1 MIDKGFRHMWLRER
15 SQRFAAVTASIAILA
30 SIVPVLLSIGPRDL
44 GTALP
49 LVVYAVFLTFVGA
62 AYSYRLCWVVVF
74 AVLLPIFIAQGEE
87 AWDAVRNALFV
98 SVGALALARAHRQQR
113 LRLQQRAR
121 IRRKLVGRVKS
132 RARELQQTGSE
143 LRLAVERSETAHRTL
158 LEHLPVHVL
167 QKDIDGRFVFVS
179 QSFSQLLGK
188 TVEEVLGKT
197 DYDFYDAIIADKFRK
212 DDLRVVRD
220 GLIVDD
226 VERTQQPNGTIA
238 FMQVRKAPLRDPK
251 GTIIG
256 VQGIFWDVTET
267 LSGRMQLQRI
277 ESWAHALIQA
287 ALDAVLIVDID
298 GRVLEVNPAVATIL
312 GYQQQGGEHP
322 PLGDI
327 MRLSASDVA
336 VTETEPVPLRTAD
349 EEHLPAGDPVLLNRL
364 LQRATGRRIEVR
376 LKRPD
381 NSWFDAEISAHP
393 LVVENSSGWA
403 IFIRDIT
410 RRKKSVAELQ
420 TAKEA
425 AERANMAKSE
435 FVANVSHELR
445 TPLTGIVGL
454 HELLER
460 SALDDQQREYL
471 ALARNSSD
479 NLLAL
484 IDALLDFSKIEAHR
498 LQLEHEPFDLV
509 ECVESAA
516 NSLAARA
523 QLRGLELVIDCDPQ
537 LPTQVIGDGGRVRQ
551 ILLNLIGNAIK
562 FTERGDIQVRVAP
575 DPLAA
580 HDEGMPSE
588 TCSIR
593 FDVIDAGIG
602 MTPETQAVIF
612 EAFRQADSS
621 TTRRYGGTGLGL
633 AICKELVHLMGGTI
647 SVASEPHRGSTF
659 SFRIPM
665 KVTSAHADGRGD
677 AEQTR
682 HSIPSSE
689 RPTVEGNAQ
698 IALVASGSLW
708 RDVLM
713 RDLQFQGYKVTCLEV
728 PQLLSREPKQLFVAG
743 NHTIVLADYR
753 ELLQHQPT
761 SLPVVARVVL
771 VVPMA
776 MARPS
781 QKPAWLKHA
790 EVRWL
795 QRPVSRSELRRALS
809 DEEQAAA
816 GNATNAD
823 VLSIPTRSADVL
835 LVEDS
840 PINQTVLQ
848 GILVQLGHTVSLAR
862 NGAEAVDRCERQQF
876 DVVLMDIQM
885 PEVDGLEATRRIRA
899 RESELGRT
907 PTHIFALTAHA
918 MPSDREQSRA
928 AGMNGFLVK
937 PIPMESLRR
946 ALATVPHLTGDEHST
961 ASSSSGPADPT
972 ASPAASVANRAV
984 SPAGDLAVSLKAIE
998 AELNSIHPDRWRD
1011 IERNIGG
1018 NSQLAREIVGL
1029 LMTEVPRLWKE
1040 LQANLE
1046 TRQAREVRRAAHT
1059 LKSNL
1064 RNVALLESAEIFGAC
1079 EVAAQ
1084 HEQWPAIQAMQPAL
1098 AHVVD
1103 GLIHWCERMHA
1114 LPA

>member
-1 MIDKGFRHMWLRER
+1 MGDKGFRDIWLRER
-15 SQRFAAVTASIAILA
+15 SQRFAAWTATIAILL
-30 SIVPVLLSIGPRDL
+30 SILPVLLRIGPAEL

-49 LVVYAVFLTFVGA
+49 LVVLAVFLTFLGA
-62 AYSYRLCWVVVF
+62 SYSYRLGWIVVV
-74 AVLLPIFIAQGEE
+74 AVALPILASQGEDR
-87 AWDAVRNALFV
+87 WDAVRNALFV
-98 SVGALALARAHRQQR
+98 SVGAVALAWAHRQQR

-143 LRLAVERSETAHRTL
+143 LRMAVERSETAHRTL

-167 QKDIDGRFVFVS
+167 QKDLDGRFVFVS
-179 QSFSQLLGK
+179 QSFSQLLGQ
-188 TVEEVLGKT
+188 TVDDVLGKT
-197 DYDFYDAIIADKFRK
+197 DYDFYEVGIADKFRK

-238 FMQVRKAPLRDPK
+238 FMQVRKAPLRDAS

-267 LSGRMQLQRI
+267 LSGRLQLQRI

-327 MRLSASDVA
+327 MRLAASDLA
-336 VTETEPVPLRTAD
+336 TTDSGIIPLRDAD
-349 EEHLPAGDPVLLNRL
+349 EVKLPAGDPGLLNRL
-364 LQRATGRRIEVR
+364 LQRATGRRIEVS

-381 NSWFDAEISAHP
+381 DSWFDAEISAHP

-410 RRKKSVAELQ
+410 RRKKSVTELQ
-420 TAKEA
+420 LAKEA
-425 AERANMAKSE
+425 AERANLAKSE

-460 SALDDQQREYL
+460 SVLDDQQREYL
-471 ALARNSSD
+471 TLARTSSD

-498 LQLEHEPFDLV
+498 LQLENEPFNLV
-509 ECVESAA
+509 ECVESSA

-523 QLRGLELVIDCDPQ
+523 QLRGLELVINCDPQ
-537 LPTQVIGDGGRVRQ
+537 LPKEVVGDGGRVRQ
-551 ILLNLIGNAIK
+551 ILLNLIGNAVK
-562 FTERGDIQVRVAP
+562 FTERGDIQVRVLCEAAQQP
-575 DPLAA
+575 SLAVGA
-580 HDEGMPSE
+580 VWERQW
-588 TCSIR
+588 IR

-602 MTPETQAVIF
+602 IAEETQAVIF

-633 AICKELVHLMGGTI
+633 AICRELVHLMGGTI
-647 SVASEPHRGSTF
+647 SVASVPQRGSTF
-659 SFRIPM
+659 SFRLPLQILQPP
-665 KVTSAHADGRGD
+665 VGADSPTP
-677 AEQTR
+677 AVR
-682 HSIPSSE
+682 H
-689 RPTVEGNAQ
+689 Q
-698 IALVASGSLW
+698 IALAAAPSLW
-708 RDVLM
+708 RDVLL
-713 RDLQFQGYKVTCLEV
+713 RDLRALGHEVTCLEV
-728 PQLLSREPKQLFVAG
+728 NELLAREPKSLFVAG
-743 NHTIVLADYR
+743 NHTLIIADYR
-753 ELLQHQPT
+753 ELVSCQPT
-761 SLPVVARVVL
+761 SLPVVARVIL
-771 VVPMA
+771 AVPMA
-776 MARPS
+776 FARPAHT
-781 QKPAWLKHA
+781 PAWLRHG

-795 QRPVSRSELRRALS
+795 PRPISRSELTRALS
-809 DEEQAAA
+809 DEELVRLGNVTDEA
-816 GNATNAD
+816 GNGLA
-823 VLSIPTRSADVL
+823 TRSGDIL

-840 PINQTVLQ
+840 PINQTVLE
-848 GILVQLGHTVSLAR
+848 GILEQLGHSVTLAR
-862 NGAEAVDRCERQQF
+862 NGAEAVQRCEEHEF

-899 RESELGRT
+899 REGELGRSQ
-907 PTHIFALTAHA
+907 THIIALTAHA

-946 ALATVPHLTGDEHST
+946 ALANVPQLSIAVGE
-961 ASSSSGPADPT
+961 ADR
-972 ASPAASVANRAV
+972 SVDATTLLNRT
-984 SPAGDLAVSLKAIE
+984 KATIQV
-998 AELNSIHPDRWRD
+998 ELNRVNLEQWRD
-1011 IERNIGG
+1011 IDQMMGG
-1018 NSQLAREIVGL
+1018 NSQLAGEIVSL
-1029 LMTEVPRLWKE
+1029 LRTEAVRLWQD
-1040 LQANLE
+1040 LQASVSL
-1046 TRQAREVRRAAHT
+1046 RQAREVRRAAHT

-1064 RNVALLESAEIFGAC
+1064 RNVVLNDTADLFGRCESF
-1079 EVAAQ
+1079 AQ
-1084 HEQWPAIQAMQPAL
+1084 KEQWEDILSLLAL
-1098 AHVVD
+1098 MSESIEMLV
-1103 GLIHWCERMHA
+1103 HWCDRMQQVRS
-1114 LPA
+1114 